1 MDLTILLPLLLFLF
15 LIGIITK
22 ISQTA
27 KYHVK
32 YIGFL
37 LYSILM
43 TCFAA
48 MFCLFHKPGSSENVK
63 FAQLITKI
71 MNFEWLFGI
80 KIEVQD
86 HYHLLNAKQPFVV
99 ISNHQTVIDALIIMR
114 VPPKRTVP
122 LAKKGLFYVPIF
134 GQVLWLFGTVF
145 IDRKNHNLAVDA
157 MKKVGST
164 MVENMT
170 SLWIFPEGSRYQYD
184 KIMAFKKG
192 AFHLAVQAQVPLVP
206 IVIGNYKNVLDC
218 HNKTFEGGVIRVK
231 CLPPIETTDLKE
243 TDIDDLM
250 NKTFQII
257 SKEFD
262 NDYKDNSS
270 LYLKIK

>member
-1 MDLTILLPLLLFLF
+1 MDLMILLLLLLFLF
-15 LIGIITK
+15 LMGSITK
-22 ISQTA
+22 ISPTA

-37 LYSILM
+37 LYCILM

-48 MFCLFHKPGSSENVK
+48 VFCIFHKPGSSENVK

-86 HYHLLNAKQPFVV
+86 HYHLLKAKQPFVV
-99 ISNHQTVIDALIIMR
+99 ISNHQTVIVALIIMR
-114 VPPKRTVP
+114 VPPKGTVP
-122 LAKKGLFYVPIF
+122 LAKKSLLYVPIF
-134 GQVLWLFGTVF
+134 GQVLWLFGTIF
-145 IDRKNHNLAVDA
+145 IDRKNRNSAVDV

-170 SLWIFPEGSRYQYD
+170 SLWIFPEGSRYQCN

-192 AFHLAVQAQVPLVP
+192 AFHLAIQAQVPLVP
-206 IVIGNYKNVLDC
+206 IVIGNYRNVLDC

-243 TDIDDLM
+243 SNIDDLM
-250 NKTFQII
+250 NKVFQII

-262 NDYKDNSS
+262 KDYKENSS
-270 LYLKIK
+270 LYLKTK